1 MIEFGARLT
10 LQDQMSATLV
20 RNIQAQRQFQEAIDS
35 TRSSLEQMTGG
46 NYSTDVDVDTSAA
59 QQQVD
64 QIQEVLD
71 QVNGTDTTATVEA
84 DTSEAQRETEQVREN
99 LEELRTPVQMRIEAN
114 DQMAQQRVSALRER
128 LVSLR
133 STVAAPIINLRDQAS
148 GRLQSIRTTLS
159 SVGSRV
165 AAPFVRLRDEAT
177 DRLSRVRSGLDNLR
191 SRIVSPVVRVR
202 DEATVRLAQV
212 RSYMSAVRNT
222 FISPLVVRARDTATA
237 TINRVRNT
245 ANSLR
250 SMVVNPIIRARDTA
264 TNTIGAGQWF
274 AGEAKTLLQKI
285 KEKDPDTFKK
295 LDSKGEIAADLKSA
309 DWSKYQLKKSSAK
322 AKTIVKI
329 ISSAAG
335 KEVQDSLVREQ
346 MEKYVAEAEKLGVTD
361 QAALMMCAN
370 FRHQGGLSAVKRV
383 LGKTEKPYTLDHIYS
398 ACCTDTGNQVGAYKS
413 RQKFVYT
420 TLKSKVNSNVKEETK
435 MGVTAQQIIDIM
447 DSWVGLSRAKGTH
460 KPIIDLYNSHKPLA
474 RSYAVSYNDSYCDT
488 TVSAAF
494 IKAGAVDLIGGT
506 ECGVEEHVKLFKKA
520 GIWIEDGTIT
530 PEKGDIVVFN
540 WDDATQPND
549 GYSDH
554 IGVVRSVGS
563 KNFETTEG
571 NMSGGIVGHR
581 TVAIGWGY
589 IRGFARPKYAKANN
603 STPKPE
609 KPDTGANKKPT
620 EATTT
625 AKTYTVKSGDNLTKI
640 ANKFGTTVQVLV
652 DLNNIKNKNLIYV
665 GQVLKLPGTKGFCVG
680 CRVRV
685 NKSATHYATGQK
697 IASFVKGSEYK
708 VIQVGS
714 GKCLLGGIMSWVNNS
729 DLTLL

>member
-1 MIEFGARLT
+1 MLSKTNLEI
-10 LQDQMSATLV
+10 LV
-20 RNIQAQRQFQEAIDS
+20 KIIYAVE
-35 TRSSLEQMTGG
+35 TGG
-46 NYSTDVDVDTSAA
+46 
-59 QQQVD
+59 QVYGNCRYD
-64 QIQEVLD
+64 DFTEAYT
-71 QVNGTDTTATVEA
+71 NSSNETA
-84 DTSEAQRETEQVREN
+84 
-99 LEELRTPVQMRIEAN
+99 I
-114 DQMAQQRVSALRER
+114 
-128 LVSLR
+128 
-133 STVAAPIINLRDQAS
+133 
-148 GRLQSIRTTLS
+148 
-159 SVGSRV
+159 
-165 AAPFVRLRDEAT
+165 
-177 DRLSRVRSGLDNLR
+177 
-191 SRIVSPVVRVR
+191 
-202 DEATVRLAQV
+202 
-212 RSYMSAVRNT
+212 
-222 FISPLVVRARDTATA
+222 
-237 TINRVRNT
+237 
-245 ANSLR
+245 
-250 SMVVNPIIRARDTA
+250 
-264 TNTIGAGQWF
+264 TIGAGQWF

-346 MEKYVAEAEKLGVTD
+346 MEKYVTEAEKLGVTD

-383 LGKTEKPYTLDHIYS
+383 LGKTQKPYTLDHIYS

-413 RQKFVYT
+413 RQKFVYN
-420 TLKSKVNSNVKEETK
+420 TLKDKVSNKVKEETK

-447 DSWVGLSRAKGTH
+447 DGWVGLSRAKGTH

-474 RSYAVSYNDSYCDT
+474 RGYAVNYSDQFCDT

-506 ECGVEEHVKLFKKA
+506 ECGVEKHVKLFQKA

-549 GYSDH
+549 EYSDH
-554 IGVVRSVGS
+554 IGVVRSVAS

-581 TVAIGWGY
+581 TVPIGWGY
-589 IRGFARPKYAKANN
+589 IRGFARPKYAKANT
-603 STPKPE
+603 STPKE
-609 KPDTGANKKPT
+609 DKKPT
-620 EATTT
+620 KENTSSQ
-625 AKTYTVKSGDNLTKI
+625 TYTVKAGDNLTKI
-640 ANKFGTTVQVLV
+640 AKKYGTTVQVLV
-652 DLNNIKNKNLIYV
+652 DLNNIKNKDLINV
-665 GQVLKLPGTKGFCVG
+665 GQVLKLPGTKSFCVG

-708 VIQVGS
+708 VIQVGT
-714 GKCLLGGIMSWVNNS
+714 GKCLLGGIVSWVKNE

>member
-1 MIEFGARLT
+1 M
-10 LQDQMSATLV
+10 
-20 RNIQAQRQFQEAIDS
+20 
-35 TRSSLEQMTGG
+35 
-46 NYSTDVDVDTSAA
+46 
-59 QQQVD
+59 
-64 QIQEVLD
+64 
-71 QVNGTDTTATVEA
+71 
-84 DTSEAQRETEQVREN
+84 
-99 LEELRTPVQMRIEAN
+99 
-114 DQMAQQRVSALRER
+114 
-128 LVSLR
+128 
-133 STVAAPIINLRDQAS
+133 
-148 GRLQSIRTTLS
+148 
-159 SVGSRV
+159 
-165 AAPFVRLRDEAT
+165 
-177 DRLSRVRSGLDNLR
+177 
-191 SRIVSPVVRVR
+191 
-202 DEATVRLAQV
+202 
-212 RSYMSAVRNT
+212 
-222 FISPLVVRARDTATA
+222 
-237 TINRVRNT
+237 
-245 ANSLR
+245 
-250 SMVVNPIIRARDTA
+250 
-264 TNTIGAGQWF
+264 
-274 AGEAKTLLQKI
+274 
-285 KEKDPDTFKK
+285 
-295 LDSKGEIAADLKSA
+295 
-309 DWSKYQLKKSSAK
+309 
-322 AKTIVKI
+322 
-329 ISSAAG
+329 
-335 KEVQDSLVREQ
+335 
-346 MEKYVAEAEKLGVTD
+346 
-361 QAALMMCAN
+361 
-370 FRHQGGLSAVKRV
+370 
-383 LGKTEKPYTLDHIYS
+383 
-398 ACCTDTGNQVGAYKS
+398 
-413 RQKFVYT
+413 
-420 TLKSKVNSNVKEETK
+420 
-435 MGVTAQQIIDIM
+435 
-447 DSWVGLSRAKGTH
+447 
-460 KPIIDLYNSHKPLA
+460 
-474 RSYAVSYNDSYCDT
+474 
-488 TVSAAF
+488 SAAF

-609 KPDTGANKKPT
+609 KPDTEANKKPT
-620 EATTT
+620 GVTTT

>member
-1 MIEFGARLT
+1 MWVPSILLSDEENTRYCYKIDLHHYYQSINHEVLKQKFRKVFKDPELLWLLDEIVDSINTATEEDLIEL
-10 LQDQMSATLV
+10 
-20 RNIQAQRQFQEAIDS
+20 
-35 TRSSLEQMTGG
+35 SLSGEIEVDPNTGIPIG
-46 NYSTDVDVDTSAA
+46 NYMS
-59 QQQVD
+59 QY
-64 QIQEVLD
+64 
-71 QVNGTDTTATVEA
+71 
-84 DTSEAQRETEQVREN
+84 
-99 LEELRTPVQMRIEAN
+99 
-114 DQMAQQRVSALRER
+114 
-128 LVSLR
+128 
-133 STVAAPIINLRDQAS
+133 S
-148 GRLQSIRTTLS
+148 GNFYLS
-159 SVGSRV
+159 S
-165 AAPFVRLRDEAT
+165 F
-177 DRLSRVRSGLDNLR
+177 
-191 SRIVSPVVRVR
+191 
-202 DEATVRLAQV
+202 
-212 RSYMSAVRNT
+212 
-222 FISPLVVRARDTATA
+222 
-237 TINRVRNT
+237 
-245 ANSLR
+245 
-250 SMVVNPIIRARDTA
+250 
-264 TNTIGAGQWF
+264 
-274 AGEAKTLLQKI
+274 
-285 KEKDPDTFKK
+285 
-295 LDSKGEIAADLKSA
+295 
-309 DWSKYQLKKSSAK
+309 
-322 AKTIVKI
+322 
-329 ISSAAG
+329 
-335 KEVQDSLVREQ
+335 
-346 MEKYVAEAEKLGVTD
+346 
-361 QAALMMCAN
+361 
-370 FRHQGGLSAVKRV
+370 
-383 LGKTEKPYTLDHIYS
+383 DHW
-398 ACCTDTGNQVGAYKS
+398 
-413 RQKFVYT
+413 
-420 TLKSKVNSNVKEETK
+420 VKEELH
-435 MGVTAQQIIDIM
+435 V
-447 DSWVGLSRAKGTH
+447 

-474 RSYAVSYNDSYCDT
+474 RSYAVGYNDSYCDT

-609 KPDTGANKKPT
+609 KPDTEANKKPT
-620 EATTT
+620 GVTTT

>member
-1 MIEFGARLT
+1 MLSKTNLEI
-10 LQDQMSATLV
+10 LV
-20 RNIQAQRQFQEAIDS
+20 KIIYAVE
-35 TRSSLEQMTGG
+35 TGG
-46 NYSTDVDVDTSAA
+46 
-59 QQQVD
+59 QVYGNCRYND
-64 QIQEVLD
+64 FTEAYT
-71 QVNGTDTTATVEA
+71 NSSSETA
-84 DTSEAQRETEQVREN
+84 
-99 LEELRTPVQMRIEAN
+99 I
-114 DQMAQQRVSALRER
+114 
-128 LVSLR
+128 
-133 STVAAPIINLRDQAS
+133 
-148 GRLQSIRTTLS
+148 
-159 SVGSRV
+159 
-165 AAPFVRLRDEAT
+165 
-177 DRLSRVRSGLDNLR
+177 
-191 SRIVSPVVRVR
+191 
-202 DEATVRLAQV
+202 
-212 RSYMSAVRNT
+212 
-222 FISPLVVRARDTATA
+222 
-237 TINRVRNT
+237 
-245 ANSLR
+245 
-250 SMVVNPIIRARDTA
+250 
-264 TNTIGAGQWF
+264 TIGAGQWF

-398 ACCTDTGNQVGAYKS
+398 ACCTDTGNQVGTYKS

-474 RSYAVSYNDSYCDT
+474 RGYAVGYNDSYCDT

-530 PEKGDIVVFN
+530 PEAGDIVVFN

-554 IGVVRSVGS
+554 IGIVRSVAA

-589 IRGFARPKYAKANN
+589 IRGFARPKYAKATS

-609 KPDTGANKKPT
+609 KTDTGANTKPT
-620 EATTT
+620 GATTT

-640 ANKFGTTVQVLV
+640 ANKVGTTVQVLV

-714 GKCLLGGIMSWVNNS
+714 GKCLLGGIVSWVNNS